1 MAVILCS
8 LPVYLCVDLPSAQ
21 PGFQGHDNLQMLIS
35 LLVGGLSDSLVC
47 GLNDWILFPV
57 KNQTD
62 SWRFISQGSLPAFKK
77 LFHPCW

>member
-62 SWRFISQGSLPAFKK
+62 S
-77 LFHPCW
+77 